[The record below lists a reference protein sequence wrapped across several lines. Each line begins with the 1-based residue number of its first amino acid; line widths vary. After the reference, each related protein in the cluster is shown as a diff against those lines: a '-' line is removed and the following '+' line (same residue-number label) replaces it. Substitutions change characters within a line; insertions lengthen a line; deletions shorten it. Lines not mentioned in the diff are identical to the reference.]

1 MAQLLN
7 LAKEDSSDDVVL
19 REVKR
24 RVWWSLYLID
34 RYVQYISSLPLQIY
48 LITPGTCFM
57 ILSLAFGG

>member
-19 REVKR
+19 REVKC

-34 RYVQYISSLPLQIY
+34 RYVQYLSSLSLQVY
-48 LITPGTCFM
+48 LITPGTCLM
-57 ILSLAFGG
+57 ILSLAFGD

>member
-34 RYVQYISSLPLQIY
+34 RYV
-48 LITPGTCFM
+48 
-57 ILSLAFGG
+57 